1 MFAVIFFTGTPR
13 NMYLALRFKYCLYDI
28 NNYIL
33 LFSLDVIVVSLLY
46 IVLRSVFCNP
56 KNEIVK
62 TEETMLTIHEKH
74 RRKKLSSILKMISKG
89 NMKDIIDTIVIRNIT
104 SVR

>member
-1 MFAVIFFTGTPR
+1 
-13 NMYLALRFKYCLYDI
+13 
-28 NNYIL
+28 
-33 LFSLDVIVVSLLY
+33 
-46 IVLRSVFCNP
+46 
-56 KNEIVK
+56 
-62 TEETMLTIHEKH
+62 MLTIHERH